1 MRKTEKRVRWR
12 GNESL
17 QKGEKMVRLGIR
29 ALISRI
35 SRRQAT
41 PKPPTLLNSDMVYTY
56 SAPFDTGKLKV
67 SDVHSLQLVSS
78 SRPPNP
84 LHPPCSAFFGG
95 VLNTRED
102 SYEVSGN
109 RDGAPGAFH
118 GSPRCPAFHVRG
130 VNRLIMIMNVG

>member
-1 MRKTEKRVRWR
+1 MAGGMLRKTEKRVRWR

-78 SRPPNP
+78 SRPPIPSIP
-84 LHPPCSAFFGG
+84 LALLFLVVC
-95 VLNTRED
+95 LTRERTATRFQEIEMVPQVR
-102 SYEVSGN
+102 SMA
-109 RDGAPGAFH
+109 APAA
-118 GSPRCPAFHVRG
+118 PRSTSEASIG
-130 VNRLIMIMNVG
+130 LS